1 MWRTSVFESSGSRTD
16 LKQQIFV
23 SLFCVCLFQEE
34 NIEYYNSKAEMD
46 YVSTSLSIVKTTL
59 KILQCKTFSVDFH
72 GLKVG
77 L

>member
-46 YVSTSLSIVKTTL
+46 YVSTCLSIA
-59 KILQCKTFSVDFH
+59 H
-72 GLKVG
+72 E
-77 L
+77 

>member
-23 SLFCVCLFQEE
+23 SLSVCVYFQEE

-46 YVSTSLSIVKTTL
+46 YVSTCLSIAP
-59 KILQCKTFSVDFH
+59 
-72 GLKVG
+72 
-77 L
+77 